1 MNGLYR
7 TPYLDSAVYI
17 EAIKG
22 RIPSTPSDREPPSGI
37 LRQAEAGQVQIVAS
51 TFLWAEVIRD
61 RGEPPISE
69 QQESIVD
76 QFLLH
81 AYIHWVELGLGAAR
95 EARQLARRLG
105 LKPADAV
112 HLGAAVRGKAD
123 VFFTWD
129 GDVLAKTGNDL
140 DGMLVASPTSPS
152 RHNRNWIWEP
162 ADQGDRR
169 WTRHHTKSS
178 SSVSSQSSSMTTST
192 ISTVSSSA
200 GSA

>member
-1 MNGLYR
+1 MNGMYR

-22 RIPSTPSDREPPSGI
+22 PHSQYPERSRTAERI

-140 DGMLVASPTSPS
+140 DGMPVV
-152 RHNRNWIWEP
+152 EP
-162 ADQGDRR
+162 YIVEPPQQELDLGA
-169 WTRHHTKSS
+169 T
-178 SSVSSQSSSMTTST
+178 
-192 ISTVSSSA
+192 
-200 GSA
+200 